1 MALFDQIS
9 SRNSERGGEAFLPKS
24 QKIPKWSKINAQEW
38 VRLAAFAFPPP
49 PVIERDDRGGGESWA
64 IMGEKQMHR
73 KKSEKVHLCGPD
85 QLSKEPEKIIW
96 ASLLTPIS

>member
-38 VRLAAFAFPPP
+38 VRLTAFAFPPP
-49 PVIERDDRGGGESWA
+49 PVIERDDRGGG
-64 IMGEKQMHR
+64 GELGDYGGEANALE
-73 KKSEKVHLCGPD
+73 EK
-85 QLSKEPEKIIW
+85 
-96 ASLLTPIS
+96 